1 MERQRLNGTLM
12 EFQIMVEGCIRCHEA
27 NIPVE
32 HRPAWRQMV
41 KVHSSSLLE
50 RSRTRPS
57 HSDVLQVVLSSFVYV
72 KPIRNENPP
81 LKGNL
86 EELLEGSHHQEKRCY
101 NNEQRKNEEEEG
113 SAIVVTRIGTGQ
125 TSDLC
130 EIDNVHVFKYAKD
143 QLH

>member
-1 MERQRLNGTLM
+1 
-12 EFQIMVEGCIRCHEA
+12 
-27 NIPVE
+27 
-32 HRPAWRQMV
+32 MV

-86 EELLEGSHHQEKRCY
+86 EELLEGSHRQEKRCY

-143 QLH
+143 QLY

>member
-27 NIPVE
+27 TIPVE

-57 HSDVLQVVLSSFVYV
+57 HSDVLQVVLSSFAYV
-72 KPIRNENPP
+72 KPIRAENPP

-86 EELLEGSHHQEKRCY
+86 EELQEGSHRQEKRCY
-101 NNEQRKNEEEEG
+101 NEQRKDEEG
-113 SAIVVTRIGTGQ
+113 EGSSIGVMRIGTGQ

>member
-86 EELLEGSHHQEKRCY
+86 EELLEGSHRQEKRCY